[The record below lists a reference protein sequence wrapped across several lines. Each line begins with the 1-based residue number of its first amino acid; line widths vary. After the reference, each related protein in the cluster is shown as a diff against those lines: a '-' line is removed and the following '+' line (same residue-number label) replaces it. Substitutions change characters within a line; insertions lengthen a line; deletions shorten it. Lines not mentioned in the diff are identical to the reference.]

1 MESEAVMN
9 DVMGGAAGGARW
21 GANSDTSDE
30 NGQDFEALRPLLFAI
45 AYRMLGSA
53 IDAEDVVQEA
63 YLRYQAT
70 DPHSIRSTKAFLT
83 TVATRL
89 SIDHLKSAR
98 RQRERYVGAW
108 LPEPLL
114 TTAGDQPGDLAALN
128 DSLSTALLVVLETL
142 SPVERAVFL
151 LHDVFDY
158 DYAAIAEIVGKS
170 EGACRQAMHRA
181 RGAVRSGRP
190 RFHSTPDEHRLV
202 FTRFLEACAA
212 GDVEGLEAVLA
223 ADVTAIADGGGKA
236 SAATRPLHG
245 PKVVA
250 ALMLGLFKRAPEG
263 LQYEITELN
272 GRTGL
277 IIRQEGVAVV
287 TFTAQVAGG
296 KITAIWAM
304 RNPDKLARL

>member
-1 MESEAVMN
+1 MN
-9 DVMGGAAGGARW
+9 DAINGA
-21 GANSDTSDE
+21 SDE
-30 NGQDFEALRPLLFAI
+30 ASDEIGQDFEALRPLLFAI

-53 IDAEDVVQEA
+53 GDAEDVVQEA
-63 YLRYQAT
+63 YLRYQAA

-83 TVATRL
+83 TVVTRL

-98 RQRERYVGAW
+98 RQRESYVGAW

-114 TTAGDQPGDLAALN
+114 TTPGNQPADLAALN

-142 SPVERAVFL
+142 NPVERAVFL

-170 EGACRQAMHRA
+170 EAACRQALHRA
-181 RGAVRSGRP
+181 RAAVRSGRP

-223 ADVTAIADGGGKA
+223 ADVTAVSDGGGKA

-250 ALMLGLFKRAPEG
+250 ALMLGLFKRAPAG
-263 LQYEITELN
+263 LEYELAEIN

-277 IIRQEGVAVV
+277 IVRQEGAAVV
-287 TFTAQVAGG
+287 TFTAEVADG
-296 KITAIWAM
+296 KITAVWAM
-304 RNPDKLARL
+304 RNPDKLRGL

>member
-1 MESEAVMN
+1 MN
-9 DVMGGAAGGARW
+9 DAVGRTR
-21 GANSDTSDE
+21 SDTSE
-30 NGQDFEALRPLLFAI
+30 ESGQDFEALRPLLFAI

-53 IDAEDVVQEA
+53 VDAEDVVQEA

-83 TVATRL
+83 TVVTRL
-89 SIDHLKSAR
+89 SIDQLKSAR
-98 RQRERYVGAW
+98 HQRESYVGAW

-114 TTAGDQPGDLAALN
+114 TTAGDQPADLAALN
-128 DSLSTALLVVLETL
+128 DSLSTAFLVLLETL
-142 SPVERAVFL
+142 NPVERAVFL
-151 LHDVFDY
+151 LHEVFDY

-170 EGACRQAMHRA
+170 EAACRQALHRA
-181 RGAVRSGRP
+181 RTALRSGKP
-190 RFHSTPDEHRLV
+190 RFQSSADEHRLV
-202 FTRFLEACAA
+202 FTRFLEACAE

-223 ADVTAIADGGGKA
+223 ADVTAVSDGGGKA

-250 ALMLGLFKRAPEG
+250 ALMLGLFKRAPAG
-263 LQYEITELN
+263 LEYELADIN

-277 IIRQEGVAVV
+277 IIRQDGATVV
-287 TFTAQVAGG
+287 TFTADVVDG